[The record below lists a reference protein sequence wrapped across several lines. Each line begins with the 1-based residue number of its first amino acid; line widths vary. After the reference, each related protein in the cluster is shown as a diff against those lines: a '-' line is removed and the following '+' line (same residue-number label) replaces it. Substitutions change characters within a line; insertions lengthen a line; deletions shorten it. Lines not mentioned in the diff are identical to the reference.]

1 MLCKLVTRIKNKQLV
16 KMSKCL
22 EKHIKI
28 WRLFGLQS
36 GKICMGAS
44 TLNFCFTLK
53 NKKEENWR
61 LVCKTKNLKVK
72 WKTESETR
80 SSQLVNDA
88 GSKNYQYSIFVGV
101 SISFLSINEIK
112 KEINITNWEKKKD
125 ILGPHAL

>member
-1 MLCKLVTRIKNKQLV
+1 MLRETHEDFVVRSSDFRVEKSAWERPLWIFVLHLRTKKRKN
-16 KMSKCL
+16 
-22 EKHIKI
+22 
-28 WRLFGLQS
+28 W
-36 GKICMGAS
+36 
-44 TLNFCFTLK
+44 
-53 NKKEENWR
+53 W
-61 LVCKTKNLKVK
+61 LVCKTKNLKFK

-112 KEINITNWEKKKD
+112 KEINLTNWEKKKD